1 MKGFQ
6 TETDIHGRLVS
17 NFREIGH
24 TLRAVSEGK
33 GSQKRIL
40 VVLSQSGAITQS
52 ELTERL
58 GIQPGSASEV
68 LGKLESAGLIARTP
82 SESDRR
88 TTDVALTEEGLAQA
102 QEAKRQRQA
111 RHEQMFSG
119 LSDSEQEQLL
129 TLLEKL
135 NADWDRLYRTEGRD
149 EFRGRR

>member
-68 LGKLESAGLIARTP
+68 IGKLEAAGMLCRQP
-82 SESDRR
+82 STADRR
-88 TTDVALTEEGLAQA
+88 TSDIVLTDAGRSAAEIAAE
-102 QEAKRQRQA
+102 QRRA
-111 RHEQMFSG
+111 RHEDMFAC
-119 LSDSEQEQLL
+119 LCEEEKAALL
-129 TLLEKL
+129 GLLERV
-135 NADWDRLYRTEGRD
+135 NRSWAELYPQDGCAAGPQE
-149 EFRGRR
+149 

>member
-17 NFREIGH
+17 NLREIGH

-68 LGKLESAGLIARTP
+68 LGKLEAAGLITRAQ
-82 SESDRR
+82 SEADKR
-88 TTDVALTEEGLAQA
+88 TTDVRLTEAGEAAAKEAYAQ
-102 QEAKRQRQA
+102 RMA
-111 RHEQMFSG
+111 RNAQMFAF
-119 LSDSEQEQLL
+119 LSEQEKAALL
-129 TLLEKL
+129 ALLERV
-135 NADWDRLYRTEGRD
+135 NEAWNTLYRQDNAEGH
-149 EFRGRR
+149 

>member
-17 NFREIGH
+17 NLREIGH

-68 LGKLESAGLIARTP
+68 LGKLEAAGLITRAQ
-82 SESDRR
+82 SEADKR
-88 TTDVALTEEGLAQA
+88 TTDVRLTEAGEAAA
-102 QEAKRQRQA
+102 QEAYAQRMA
-111 RHEQMFSG
+111 RNAQMFAF
-119 LSDSEQEQLL
+119 LSEQEKAALL
-129 TLLEKL
+129 ALLERV
-135 NADWDRLYRTEGRD
+135 NEAWDTLYRQDNAEGR
-149 EFRGRR
+149 

>member
-17 NFREIGH
+17 NLREIGH

-52 ELTERL
+52 ELTELL

-68 LGKLESAGLIARTP
+68 LGKLEAAGLITRAQ
-82 SESDRR
+82 SEADRR
-88 TTDVALTEEGLAQA
+88 TTDVRLTEAGEAAAKEAYAQ
-102 QEAKRQRQA
+102 RMA
-111 RHEQMFSG
+111 RNAQMFAF
-119 LSDSEQEQLL
+119 LSEQEKAALL
-129 TLLEKL
+129 ALLERV
-135 NADWDRLYRTEGRD
+135 NEAWDGLYRQENAEGR
-149 EFRGRR
+149 

>member
-6 TETDIHGRLVS
+6 TETGIHGRLVS
-17 NFREIGH
+17 NLREIGH

-68 LGKLESAGLIARTP
+68 LGKLEAAGLITRAQ
-82 SESDRR
+82 SEADKR
-88 TTDVALTEEGLAQA
+88 TTDVRLTEAGEAAAKEAYAQ
-102 QEAKRQRQA
+102 RMA
-111 RHEQMFSG
+111 RNAQMFAF
-119 LSDSEQEQLL
+119 LSEQEKASLL
-129 TLLEKL
+129 ALLERV
-135 NADWDRLYRTEGRD
+135 NEAWDGLYRQENAEGR
-149 EFRGRR
+149 

>member
-68 LGKLESAGLIARTP
+68 LGKLEAAGLITRAL
-82 SESDRR
+82 SEADKR
-88 TTDVALTEEGLAQA
+88 TTDVRLTEAGEAAAKEAYAQ
-102 QEAKRQRQA
+102 RMA
-111 RHEQMFSG
+111 RNAQMFAF
-119 LSDSEQEQLL
+119 LSEQEKAALL
-129 TLLEKL
+129 ALLERV
-135 NADWDRLYRTEGRD
+135 NEAWDGLYRQENAEGR
-149 EFRGRR
+149 

>member
-17 NFREIGH
+17 NLREIGH

-68 LGKLESAGLIARTP
+68 LGTLEAAGLIPRAQC
-82 SESDRR
+82 EADKR
-88 TTDVALTEEGLAQA
+88 TTDVRLTEAGEAAAKEAYAQ
-102 QEAKRQRQA
+102 RMA
-111 RHEQMFSG
+111 RNAQMFAF
-119 LSDSEQEQLL
+119 LSEQEKAALL
-129 TLLEKL
+129 ALLERV
-135 NADWDRLYRTEGRD
+135 NEAWDTLYRQDNAEGR
-149 EFRGRR
+149 

>member
-68 LGKLESAGLIARTP
+68 LGKLEAAGLITRAL
-82 SESDRR
+82 SEADKR
-88 TTDVALTEEGLAQA
+88 TTDVRLTEAGEAAAREAYAQ
-102 QEAKRQRQA
+102 RMA
-111 RHEQMFSG
+111 RNAQMFAF
-119 LSDSEQEQLL
+119 LSEQEKAALL
-129 TLLEKL
+129 ALLERV
-135 NADWDRLYRTEGRD
+135 NEAWDGLYRQENAEGR
-149 EFRGRR
+149 

>member
-17 NFREIGH
+17 NLREIGH

-68 LGKLESAGLIARTP
+68 LGKLEAAGLITRAQ
-82 SESDRR
+82 SETDKR
-88 TTDVALTEEGLAQA
+88 TTDVRLTEAGEAAAKEAYAQ
-102 QEAKRQRQA
+102 RMA
-111 RHEQMFSG
+111 RNAQMFAF
-119 LSDSEQEQLL
+119 LSEKEKAALL
-129 TLLEKL
+129 ALLERV
-135 NADWDRLYRTEGRD
+135 NEAWDTLYRQDNAEGR
-149 EFRGRR
+149 

>member
-17 NFREIGH
+17 NLREIGH

-68 LGKLESAGLIARTP
+68 LGKLEAAGLITRAL
-82 SESDRR
+82 SEADKR
-88 TTDVALTEEGLAQA
+88 TTDVRLTEAGEAAAKEAYAQ
-102 QEAKRQRQA
+102 RMA
-111 RHEQMFSG
+111 RNAQMFAF
-119 LSDSEQEQLL
+119 LSEQEKAALL
-129 TLLEKL
+129 ALLERV
-135 NADWDRLYRTEGRD
+135 NEAWDGLYRQENAEGR
-149 EFRGRR
+149 

>member
-68 LGKLESAGLIARTP
+68 LGKLEAAGLITRAQ
-82 SESDRR
+82 SEVDKR
-88 TTDVALTEEGLAQA
+88 TTDVRLTEAGEAAAKDAYAQ
-102 QEAKRQRQA
+102 RMA
-111 RHEQMFSG
+111 RNAQMFAF
-119 LSDSEQEQLL
+119 LSEQEKASLMA
-129 TLLEKL
+129 LLERV
-135 NADWDRLYRTEGRD
+135 NEAWDGLYRQENAEGR
-149 EFRGRR
+149 

>member
-17 NFREIGH
+17 NLREIGH

-68 LGKLESAGLIARTP
+68 LRKLESAGLITRAQ
-82 SESDRR
+82 SEADKR
-88 TTDVALTEEGLAQA
+88 TTDVRLTEAGEAAA
-102 QEAKRQRQA
+102 QEAYAQRMA
-111 RHEQMFSG
+111 RNAQMFAF
-119 LSDSEQEQLL
+119 LSEQEKAALL
-129 TLLEKL
+129 ALLERV
-135 NADWDRLYRTEGRD
+135 NEAWDTLYRQDNAEGR
-149 EFRGRR
+149 

>member
-17 NFREIGH
+17 NLREIGH

-40 VVLSQSGAITQS
+40 VVLSQSGTITQS

-68 LGKLESAGLIARTP
+68 LGKLEAAGLITRAQ
-82 SESDRR
+82 SEADKR
-88 TTDVALTEEGLAQA
+88 TTDVRLTEAGEAAAKEAYAQ
-102 QEAKRQRQA
+102 RMA
-111 RHEQMFSG
+111 RNAQMFAF
-119 LSDSEQEQLL
+119 LSEQEKAALL
-129 TLLEKL
+129 ALLERV
-135 NADWDRLYRTEGRD
+135 NEAWDTLYRQDNAEGR
-149 EFRGRR
+149 

>member
-17 NFREIGH
+17 NLREIGH

-68 LGKLESAGLIARTP
+68 LGKLEAAGLITRAQ
-82 SESDRR
+82 SEADKR
-88 TTDVALTEEGLAQA
+88 TTDVRLTEAGEAAAKEAYAQ
-102 QEAKRQRQA
+102 RRA
-111 RHEQMFSG
+111 RNAQMFAF
-119 LSDSEQEQLL
+119 LSEQEKTALL
-129 TLLEKL
+129 ALLERV
-135 NADWDRLYRTEGRD
+135 NEAWDTLYRQDNAEGR
-149 EFRGRR
+149 

>member
-17 NFREIGH
+17 NLREIGH

-68 LGKLESAGLIARTP
+68 LGKLEAAGLITRAQ
-82 SESDRR
+82 SEADKR
-88 TTDVALTEEGLAQA
+88 TTDVRLTEAGEAAAKEAYAQ
-102 QEAKRQRQA
+102 RMA
-111 RHEQMFSG
+111 RNAQMFAF
-119 LSDSEQEQLL
+119 LSEQEKTALL
-129 TLLEKL
+129 ALLERV
-135 NADWDRLYRTEGRD
+135 NEAWDTLYRQDNAEGR
-149 EFRGRR
+149 

>member
-17 NFREIGH
+17 NLREIGH

-40 VVLSQSGAITQS
+40 VELSQSGAITQS

-68 LGKLESAGLIARTP
+68 LGKLEAAGLITRAQ
-82 SESDRR
+82 SEADKR
-88 TTDVALTEEGLAQA
+88 TTDVRLTEAGEAAAKEAYAQ
-102 QEAKRQRQA
+102 RMA
-111 RHEQMFSG
+111 RNAQMFAF
-119 LSDSEQEQLL
+119 LSEQEKTALL
-129 TLLEKL
+129 ALLERV
-135 NADWDRLYRTEGRD
+135 NEAWDTLYRQDNAEGR
-149 EFRGRR
+149 

>member
-17 NFREIGH
+17 NLREIGH

-68 LGKLESAGLIARTP
+68 LGKLEAAGLITRAQ
-82 SESDRR
+82 SEADRR
-88 TTDVALTEEGLAQA
+88 TTDVRLTEAGEAAAKEAYAQ
-102 QEAKRQRQA
+102 RMA
-111 RHEQMFSG
+111 RNAQMFAF
-119 LSDSEQEQLL
+119 LSEQEKAALL
-129 TLLEKL
+129 ALLERV
-135 NADWDRLYRTEGRD
+135 NEAWDTLYRQDNAEGR
-149 EFRGRR
+149 

>member
-58 GIQPGSASEV
+58 WIQPGSASEV
-68 LGKLESAGLIARTP
+68 LGKLEAAGLITRAL
-82 SESDRR
+82 SEADKR
-88 TTDVALTEEGLAQA
+88 TTDVRLTEAGEAAAKEAYAQ
-102 QEAKRQRQA
+102 RMA
-111 RHEQMFSG
+111 RNAQMFAF
-119 LSDSEQEQLL
+119 LSEQEKAALL
-129 TLLEKL
+129 ALLERV
-135 NADWDRLYRTEGRD
+135 NEAWDGLYRQENAEGR
-149 EFRGRR
+149 

>member
-68 LGKLESAGLIARTP
+68 LGKLEAAGLITRAQ
-82 SESDRR
+82 SEADKR
-88 TTDVALTEEGLAQA
+88 TTDVRLTEAGEAAAREAYAQ
-102 QEAKRQRQA
+102 RMA
-111 RHEQMFSG
+111 RNAQMFAF
-119 LSDSEQEQLL
+119 LSEQEKAALL
-129 TLLEKL
+129 ALLERV
-135 NADWDRLYRTEGRD
+135 NEAWDGLYRQENAEGR
-149 EFRGRR
+149 

>member
-17 NFREIGH
+17 NLREIGH

-68 LGKLESAGLIARTP
+68 LGKLEAAGLITRVQ
-82 SESDRR
+82 SEADKR
-88 TTDVALTEEGLAQA
+88 TTDVRLTEAGEAAA
-102 QEAKRQRQA
+102 QEAYAQRMA
-111 RHEQMFSG
+111 RNAQMFAF
-119 LSDSEQEQLL
+119 LSEQEKAALL
-129 TLLEKL
+129 ALLERV
-135 NADWDRLYRTEGRD
+135 NEAWDTLYRQDNAEGR
-149 EFRGRR
+149 

>member
-68 LGKLESAGLIARTP
+68 LGKLEAAGLITRAQ
-82 SESDRR
+82 SEADKR
-88 TTDVALTEEGLAQA
+88 TTDVRLTEAGEAAAKEAYAQ
-102 QEAKRQRQA
+102 RMA
-111 RHEQMFSG
+111 RNAQMFAF
-119 LSDSEQEQLL
+119 LSEQEKAALL
-129 TLLEKL
+129 ALLERV
-135 NADWDRLYRTEGRD
+135 NEAWDGLYRQENAEGR
-149 EFRGRR
+149 

>member
-17 NFREIGH
+17 NLREIGH

-33 GSQKRIL
+33 GSQKRSL

-68 LGKLESAGLIARTP
+68 LGKLEAAGLITRAQ
-82 SESDRR
+82 SEADKR
-88 TTDVALTEEGLAQA
+88 TTDVRLTEAGEAAAKEAYAQ
-102 QEAKRQRQA
+102 RMA
-111 RHEQMFSG
+111 RNAQMFAF
-119 LSDSEQEQLL
+119 LSEQEKAALL
-129 TLLEKL
+129 ALLERV
-135 NADWDRLYRTEGRD
+135 NEAWDTLYRQDNAEGR
-149 EFRGRR
+149 

>member
-68 LGKLESAGLIARTP
+68 LGKLEAAGLITRAQ
-82 SESDRR
+82 SEAEKR
-88 TTDVALTEEGLAQA
+88 TTDVRLTEAGEAAAKEAYAQ
-102 QEAKRQRQA
+102 RMA
-111 RHEQMFSG
+111 RNAQMFAF
-119 LSDSEQEQLL
+119 LSEQEKAALL
-129 TLLEKL
+129 ALLERV
-135 NADWDRLYRTEGRD
+135 NEAWDGLYRQENAEGR
-149 EFRGRR
+149 

>member
-17 NFREIGH
+17 NLREIGH

-68 LGKLESAGLIARTP
+68 LGKLEAAGLITRAQ
-82 SESDRR
+82 SEADKR
-88 TTDVALTEEGLAQA
+88 TTDVRLTEAGEAAAKEAYAQ
-102 QEAKRQRQA
+102 RMA
-111 RHEQMFSG
+111 RNAQMFAF
-119 LSDSEQEQLL
+119 LNEQEKAALL
-129 TLLEKL
+129 ALLERV
-135 NADWDRLYRTEGRD
+135 NEAWDTLYRQDNAEGR
-149 EFRGRR
+149 

>member
-17 NFREIGH
+17 NLREIGH

-68 LGKLESAGLIARTP
+68 LGKLEAAGLITRAL
-82 SESDRR
+82 SEADKR
-88 TTDVALTEEGLAQA
+88 TTDVRLTEAGEAAAKEAYAQ
-102 QEAKRQRQA
+102 RMA
-111 RHEQMFSG
+111 RNAQMFAF
-119 LSDSEQEQLL
+119 LSEQEKAALL
-129 TLLEKL
+129 ALLERV
-135 NADWDRLYRTEGRD
+135 NEAWDTLYRQDNAEGR
-149 EFRGRR
+149 